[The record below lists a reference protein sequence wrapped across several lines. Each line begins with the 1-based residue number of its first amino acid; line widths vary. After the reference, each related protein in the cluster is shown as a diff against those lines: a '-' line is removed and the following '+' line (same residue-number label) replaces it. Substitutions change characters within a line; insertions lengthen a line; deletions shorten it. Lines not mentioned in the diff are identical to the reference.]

1 MVAKDV
7 AFFNEESNV
16 AVVTLWTKKEVVVGR
31 LAEAGLLGRVH
42 AVGTLYTVYGINYL
56 LHTLAERPQINVLIV
71 YGSDLSG
78 SGEALVRL
86 FGEKSVPPDLELMWP
101 LEVVEPI
108 VRDVDVVDLREACR
122 KGEWIKLEEAIN
134 GHYRPGKRRR
144 ATIRLQLRESRVE
157 GWPLPISG
165 LLIQEGSL
173 FRAWLKAVYVVM
185 ALGSVKW
192 SEYGE
197 HQKQLLNLVV
207 TLGFYGRPLLLEP
220 RMLNYFPKEEF
231 EKHYRLLLEPVKP
244 EGVNYTYGERL
255 RFHPIAG
262 DQLEELVAKLRSSS
276 HTRRALAVL
285 WHHAR
290 DCSST
295 DPPCIV
301 LIQGDVT
308 GGFYNHSVYLR
319 SNDMYAAWPLNAY
332 AQAKLAELIASE
344 LGAKVGAVTLI
355 SCSAHVYEHDWERA
369 WRLIHDNLDTLSEFT
384 PDPRGNVL
392 LYPEGGNL
400 EVEHRTPLGQLSSR
414 LRVGSYRQ
422 LKPLAI
428 LLSSDHAFYL
438 GWEARRALERA
449 ARGEPYRQDEDDL

>member
-134 GHYRPGKRRR
+134 RRYRPGERRR
-144 ATIRLQLRESRVE
+144 ETIRLQLRESRVE

-173 FRAWLKAVYVVM
+173 FRAWLKAVYAVM
-185 ALGSVKW
+185 TLGSVKW

-197 HQKQLLNLVV
+197 RQKQLLNVV
-207 TLGFYGRPLLLEP
+207 VALGFYGSSPLLEP
-220 RMLNYFPKEEF
+220 RMLDYFPREEF
-231 EKHYRLLLEPVKP
+231 EKHYRLLLEPAKP

-255 RFHPIAG
+255 RSHPAAG
-262 DQLEELVAKLRSSS
+262 DQLVELITKLRSSP

-290 DCSST
+290 DRSST

-301 LIQGDVT
+301 LVQGDVT
-308 GGFYNHSVYLR
+308 DGFYNHTVYLR

-344 LGAKVGAVTLI
+344 LGVKVGAVTLI

-369 WRLIHDNLDTLSEFT
+369 WMLIHENFDKLSEFT
-384 PDPRGNVL
+384 ADPRGNIL
-392 LYPEGGNL
+392 LHPEGGRL

-422 LKPLAI
+422 LKPLAL
-428 LLSSDHAFYL
+428 LLSPDHAFYL

-449 ARGEPYRQDEDDL
+449 IRGEPYRQDEDDL